1 MTKTRYPIPA
11 DRCRC
16 EIEVNRSRFIAT
28 LEMVNSSD
36 AAQEFI
42 TAIKHEFADAS
53 HNCWAYLIGPPGST
67 DKLGLSDDGEPH
79 GTAGK
84 PLLTTLQHSQ
94 IGDIAVV
101 VTRYFGGIKL
111 GKGGM
116 VKAYTQAVQA
126 ALEQVQTA
134 EKINWVRISADFSYP
149 LLEKIEQL
157 LPEYEARILNRTFS
171 EHVTLEL
178 KLPAENLPHCHE
190 RLVNLS
196 AARIKITTQ
205 EVTQ

>member
-11 DRCRC
+11 GRCRC
-16 EIEVNRSRFIAT
+16 ETEVNRSRFIAT
-28 LEMVNSSD
+28 IEMVDSAD
-36 AAQEFI
+36 AAQKFI
-42 TAIKHEFADAS
+42 TAIKHEFPDAN

-67 DKLGLSDDGEPH
+67 EKTGLSDDGEPH

-84 PLLTTLQHSQ
+84 PLLTTLQHSCL
-94 IGDIAVV
+94 GDIAVV

-116 VKAYTQAVQA
+116 VRAYTQASQA
-126 ALEQVQTA
+126 ALEQLKTV
-134 EKINWVRISADFSYP
+134 EKINWTRVAADFSYP

-157 LPEYEARILNRTFS
+157 LPEYEALILNRTFS

-178 KLPAENLPHCHE
+178 KLPVENLPRFHE
-190 RLVNLS
+190 RLVDLS

-205 EVTQ
+205 DVTE

>member
-1 MTKTRYPIPA
+1 
-11 DRCRC
+11 
-16 EIEVNRSRFIAT
+16 
-28 LEMVNSSD
+28 MVDSDD

-42 TAIKHEFADAS
+42 TAIKHEFPDAS

-84 PLLTTLQHSQ
+84 PLMTTLQHSQ

-157 LPEYEARILNRTFS
+157 LPEYEAMILNRTFS

-178 KLPAENLPHCHE
+178 KLPAEILPYCHE

-205 EVTQ
+205 EHNE